1 MNAPNTF
8 ATYDMNA
15 MFNFSIT
22 FANGYALSTLL
33 PNPAYAG
40 RQTTLMPVSQLE
52 ENKIE
57 IAILCND
64 ELIQLND
71 ADNVA
76 FVDPTQLAQVIAI
89 LSGLPL
95 EASLDF
101 TLGTSGE
108 FDMVTEA
115 GFKAIRSILSPTTPV
130 NFQASLHTVSF
141 KTYKKA

>member
-8 ATYDMNA
+8 STYDMNA

-40 RQTTLMPVSQLE
+40 PRTTLMPISKLE

-64 ELIQLND
+64 ELIRLND
-71 ADNVA
+71 DEDVA
-76 FVDPTQLAQVIAI
+76 FVDPAQLALVIGI
-89 LSGLPL
+89 LSGLPQA
-95 EASLDF
+95 ASLDF
-101 TLGTSGE
+101 TLGTSGK
-108 FDMVTEA
+108 FDMVTEDA
-115 GFKAIRSILSPTTPV
+115 FWAIRSILSATTPV
-130 NFQASLHTVSF
+130 NFQASLHTLSN
-141 KTYKKA
+141 KKA

>member
-64 ELIQLND
+64 KLIQLND

-89 LSGLPL
+89 LSGLPMA
-95 EASLDF
+95 ASYDY
-101 TLGTSGE
+101 SI
-108 FDMVTEA
+108 DIDS

-130 NFQASLHTVSF
+130 NFQSSLHIVNWKKIHSLSN
-141 KTYKKA
+141 KKA

>member
-8 ATYDMNA
+8 STYGMNA

-40 RQTTLMPVSQLE
+40 RQTTLMPISKLE

-64 ELIQLND
+64 ELIRLND
-71 ADNVA
+71 DEDVA
-76 FVDPTQLAQVIAI
+76 FVDPAQLALVIGI
-89 LSGLPL
+89 LSGLPQA
-95 EASLDF
+95 ASLDF
-101 TLGTSGE
+101 TLGTSGQ
-108 FDMVTEA
+108 FDMVTEDSLW
-115 GFKAIRSILSPTTPV
+115 AIRSILSPTTPV
-130 NFQASLHTVSF
+130 NFQASLHTLSN
-141 KTYKKA
+141 KKA

>member
-40 RQTTLMPVSQLE
+40 RQTTLMPVSKLE

-57 IAILCND
+57 IAIMCND
-64 ELIQLND
+64 KLIRLNAYD
-71 ADNVA
+71 DIA
-76 FVDPTQLAQVIAI
+76 FVDPAQLALVIQI
-89 LSGLPL
+89 VSGLPQ
-95 EASLDF
+95 AAAD
-101 TLGTSGE
+101 TSGK
-108 FDMVTEA
+108 FDMVTEDSLW
-115 GFKAIRSILSPTTPV
+115 AIRSILSPTTYLP
-130 NFQASLHTVSF
+130 NARQLSSFTSHSL
-141 KTYKKA
+141 

>member
-8 ATYDMNA
+8 STYDMNA

-40 RQTTLMPVSQLE
+40 PRTTLMPISKLE

-64 ELIQLND
+64 KLIRLND
-71 ADNVA
+71 DEDIA
-76 FVDPTQLAQVIAI
+76 FVDPAQLALVIGI
-89 LSGLPL
+89 LSGLPQA
-95 EASLDF
+95 ASLDF
-101 TLGTSGE
+101 TLGTSGQ
-108 FDMVTEA
+108 FDMVTEDSLW
-115 GFKAIRSILSPTTPV
+115 AIRSILSATTPV
-130 NFQASLHTVSF
+130 NFQASLHTLSN
-141 KTYKKA
+141 KKA